1 MIAIANKIQC
11 SGPVEMSLK
20 ALKLTKIKRTLA
32 KFSKLDIAVRV
43 CIWVSWG
50 LTHVHGL
57 IMMWGKAGQRH
68 ISKSTN
74 KLKIWKIRSV
84 NGLFRSKHNQIKSAK
99 AQDNASF
106 TAFSKKFLNSRPSK
120 TTTNFLAE
128 KSSYLQKNFS
138 IIFAN
143 SR

>member
-1 MIAIANKIQC
+1 
-11 SGPVEMSLK
+11 
-20 ALKLTKIKRTLA
+20 
-32 KFSKLDIAVRV
+32 
-43 CIWVSWG
+43 
-50 LTHVHGL
+50 
-57 IMMWGKAGQRH
+57 MMWGKAGQRH

-120 TTTNFLAE
+120 TTTNLLAE
-128 KSSYLQKNFS
+128 KGSSLQKNLAQSLQILGKMLVLAFLKYS
-138 IIFAN
+138 MNMCTFFLLLREQKN
-143 SR
+143 